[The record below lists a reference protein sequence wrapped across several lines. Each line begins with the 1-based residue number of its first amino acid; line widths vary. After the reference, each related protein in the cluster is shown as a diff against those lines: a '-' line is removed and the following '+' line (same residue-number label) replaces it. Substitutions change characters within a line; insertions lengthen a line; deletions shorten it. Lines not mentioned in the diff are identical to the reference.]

1 MYEQDEMRQV
11 IMNIRDAARY
21 MDPAYRIFTAAGI
34 VLVQFL
40 ARMMKEHKIS
50 RSQFK
55 DIRHG
60 AVTGGNAVPGYQICG
75 SAGSEQR

>member
-50 RSQFK
+50 RSQVENSLCCS
-55 DIRHG
+55 HWLPV
-60 AVTGGNAVPGYQICG
+60 A
-75 SAGSEQR
+75 SAFWLPYL